1 MLNLHTTD
9 EKPSKDRDMMRG
21 LKTYCAFSVLFLAL
35 MVCGC
40 QTEHGFISKAAFD
53 GADSIVVT
61 FATPIDAGVSDD
73 LSNLLVTEK
82 SDPDIL
88 LDIEDATLGADHK
101 TLTIRFK
108 DNLNQKQPHVL
119 TVKAIVSQ
127 GKSVGSATVT
137 VEKFYLGYL
146 LSIMIGAMIIQN
158 FVFSK
163 YLGLCV
169 FFGTSQKKSTAVG
182 MGITFT
188 VVIIVASLMSWF
200 LYQFVLKPFRLDYL
214 QIIVFIGLV
223 SLTVQG
229 VDTVLRKVNPALFKA
244 FGVYLVLVIANC
256 IVIAV
261 PLILADNEYNMIESF
276 MLALGAGLGFLIA
289 LFLMSSVR
297 ERLEFAQV
305 PASYRGLPIAF
316 IVAGL
321 FALSFMGFSG
331 MSIF

>member
-1 MLNLHTTD
+1 MVGALAMALVLAGCENAPRFVKRADFKDTHEIVLTFAGPVDAGWAGNKANFTVN
-9 EKPSKDRDMMRG
+9 EKP
-21 LKTYCAFSVLFLAL
+21 
-35 MVCGC
+35 
-40 QTEHGFISKAAFD
+40 
-53 GADSIVVT
+53 
-61 FATPIDAGVSDD
+61 
-73 LSNLLVTEK
+73 
-82 SDPDIL
+82 DPDIL
-88 LDIEDATLGADHK
+88 LEIKDVRLDAGGTQLTIAMTDAINQEQPHQVVAKDIVAPGKKPTTETVTASRSYFGHLFGIFLGA
-101 TLTIRFK
+101 
-108 DNLNQKQPHVL
+108 
-119 TVKAIVSQ
+119 
-127 GKSVGSATVT
+127 
-137 VEKFYLGYL
+137 L
-146 LSIMIGAMIIQN
+146 LIQN

-188 VVIIVASLMSWF
+188 FVIVFASLMSWF
-200 LYQFVLKPFRLDYL
+200 LYQFVLKPYRLDYM

-223 SLTVQG
+223 SLTVQA
-229 VDTVLRKVNPALFKA
+229 VDTILRKINPALFKA

-261 PLILADNEYNMIESF
+261 PLILADNEYNMFESL
-276 MLALGAGLGFLIA
+276 MLALGAGLGFLLA

-297 ERLEFAQV
+297 ERLEFANV
-305 PASYRGLPIAF
+305 PVSYRGLPIAF